1 MQIFVKTLTGKTITL
16 EVEPSDTIENVK
28 GKIQDKEGIPPD
40 QQRLIFAGK
49 QLEDGRTLSDYNI
62 QKESTLHL
70 VLRLRGGMQIFVKTL
85 TGKTITL
92 EVEPSDT
99 IENVKSKI
107 QDKEGIP
114 PDQQRLIF
122 ADRIHRKMQ
131 IFVKTLTGKTITL
144 EVEPSD
150 TIENVKGKI
159 QDKEGIPPDQQR
171 LIFAGKQL
179 EDGRTLSDYNIQK
192 ESTLHL
198 VLRLRGGMQI
208 FVKTLTGKTITLEVE
223 PSDTIEN
230 VKSKIQDKEGI
241 PPDQQRLIFAGK
253 QLEDGR
259 MLSDYNIQKESTLH
273 LVLRLRG
280 GMQIFVKTLTGKTI
294 TLEVEPSDTIEN
306 VKGKIQDKE
315 GIPPDQQRLIFAGKQ
330 LEDGRMLADY
340 NIQKESTLHL
350 VLRLRGGMQIFV
362 KTLTGKTITLEVEPS
377 DTIEN
382 VKGKIQDKE
391 GIPPDQQRLIFAGK
405 QLEDGRTLSDYNIQK
420 ESTLHLVLRLRGGM
434 QIFVKTL
441 TGKTI
446 TLEVEPSDTIEN
458 VKGKIQDKEGIPP
471 DQQRLIF
478 AGKQLEDG
486 RMLADYNIQKES
498 TLHLVLRLRGG
509 MQIFVKTLTGKT
521 ITLEVEPSDTIENV
535 KGKIQDKEG
544 IPPDQQRLIF
554 AGKQL
559 EDGRTLSDYN
569 IQKESTLHLVLRLRG
584 GMQIFVKT
592 LTGKTITLEV
602 EPSDTI
608 ENVKGKIQDKEGIPP
623 DQQRLIFA
631 GKQLEDGRMLAD
643 YNIQKESTLHLVLR
657 LRGGMQIFVK
667 TLTGKTITLE
677 VEPSDTIENVKGKIQ
692 DKEGIPPDQQRL
704 IFAGKQLEDGRTLSD
719 YNIQKESTLH
729 LVLRLRGGMQ
739 IFVKTLTGKTITL
752 EVEPSDTIENVK
764 GKIQDKEGIPP
775 DQQRLIFAGK
785 QLEDGRTLSDYNIQK
800 ESTLHLV
807 LRLRG
812 GMQIFVKTLTGKT
825 ITLEVEPSDT
835 IENVKGK
842 IQDKEGIPPDQQRLI
857 FAGKQLEDGRT
868 LSDYNIQKEST
879 LHLVLRLRGGMQIFV
894 KTLTGKTITLE
905 VEPSD
910 TIENVKGKIQDKEGI
925 PPDQQRLIFAGKQLE
940 DGRMLADYN
949 IQKESTLH
957 LVLRLRGGMQIF
969 VKTLTGKNDHLR
981 SIPPDQQRLIFA
993 GKQLEDGRTLSDY
1006 NIQKESTLHL
1016 VLRLRGGMQIFVKT
1030 LTGKTITL
1038 EVEPSDTI
1046 ENVKGKIQDKEG
1058 IPPDQQRL
1066 IFAGK
1071 QLEDGRTLSDYNIQ
1085 KESTLHLVLR
1095 LRGGMQI
1102 FVKTLTGKTI
1112 TLEVEPSDTVENVKG
1127 KIQDKEGIPPD
1138 QQRLIFAGK
1147 QLEDS
1152 RTLSDYNIQK
1162 ESTLHLVLRL
1172 RGGCG
1177 IFVHLM

>member
-1 MQIFVKTLTGKTITL
+1 
-16 EVEPSDTIENVK
+16 
-28 GKIQDKEGIPPD
+28 
-40 QQRLIFAGK
+40 
-49 QLEDGRTLSDYNI
+49 
-62 QKESTLHL
+62 
-70 VLRLRGGMQIFVKTL
+70 
-85 TGKTITL
+85 
-92 EVEPSDT
+92 
-99 IENVKSKI
+99 
-107 QDKEGIP
+107 
-114 PDQQRLIF
+114 
-122 ADRIHRKMQ
+122 MQ

-330 LEDGRMLADY
+330 LEDGRTLSDY

-350 VLRLRGGMQIFV
+350 VLRLRGGMRNFGKTSQTAISDMESSRTIGCDSSWTVVARCQI
-362 KTLTGKTITLEVEPS
+362 TLTGKTITLEVEPS

-478 AGKQLEDG
+478 A
-486 RMLADYNIQKES
+486 
-498 TLHLVLRLRGG
+498 
-509 MQIFVKTLTGKT
+509 
-521 ITLEVEPSDTIENV
+521 ENV

-544 IPPDQQRLIF
+544 
-554 AGKQL
+554 
-559 EDGRTLSDYN
+559 
-569 IQKESTLHLVLRLRG
+569 
-584 GMQIFVKT
+584 
-592 LTGKTITLEV
+592 
-602 EPSDTI
+602 
-608 ENVKGKIQDKEGIPP
+608 
-623 DQQRLIFA
+623 
-631 GKQLEDGRMLAD
+631 
-643 YNIQKESTLHLVLR
+643 
-657 LRGGMQIFVK
+657 
-667 TLTGKTITLE
+667 
-677 VEPSDTIENVKGKIQ
+677 
-692 DKEGIPPDQQRL
+692 
-704 IFAGKQLEDGRTLSD
+704 
-719 YNIQKESTLH
+719 
-729 LVLRLRGGMQ
+729 
-739 IFVKTLTGKTITL
+739 
-752 EVEPSDTIENVK
+752 
-764 GKIQDKEGIPP
+764 
-775 DQQRLIFAGK
+775 
-785 QLEDGRTLSDYNIQK
+785 
-800 ESTLHLV
+800 
-807 LRLRG
+807 
-812 GMQIFVKTLTGKT
+812 
-825 ITLEVEPSDT
+825 
-835 IENVKGK
+835 
-842 IQDKEGIPPDQQRLI
+842 
-857 FAGKQLEDGRT
+857 
-868 LSDYNIQKEST
+868 
-879 LHLVLRLRGGMQIFV
+879 
-894 KTLTGKTITLE
+894 
-905 VEPSD
+905 
-910 TIENVKGKIQDKEGI
+910 
-925 PPDQQRLIFAGKQLE
+925 
-940 DGRMLADYN
+940 
-949 IQKESTLH
+949 
-957 LVLRLRGGMQIF
+957 
-969 VKTLTGKNDHLR
+969 
-981 SIPPDQQRLIFA
+981 IPPDQQRLIFA

-1172 RGGCG
+1172 RAISSVLENYDVDG
-1177 IFVHLM
+1177 I